1 MEVLARKL
9 VLDMKDVSLGRLPV
23 ARVLGSGEP
32 ELLPD
37 ISPEYLES
45 IVDDPEQFEILTQ
58 IGCRSAVIVPIVG
71 RDGVLGVI
79 GFGSGQPGRYRSSQ
93 LNLAQ
98 ELARRVSLALDNA
111 TLYREA
117 QEANRAKDEFLAT
130 LSHEIRTPLNAILG
144 WTQILRKKHVDRN
157 TADRAFEAIERN
169 AKAQAELIEDMLDVS
184 RIITGCLRLEM
195 RPVELLSPVE
205 AALDSVRP
213 TADAKGVQLT
223 CSIEPRAG
231 TISGDPHRLQQIVWN
246 LLSNAVKFTPA
257 GGKVEVTLD
266 RMNSHLRLMVCDTGK
281 GIHKRFLPH
290 VFDRFRQAETTISRT
305 HGGLGLGLSIA
316 RHLVELHGGSIEAS
330 SEGEGMG
337 ATFTVTFPLREAIPA
352 ARSAS

>member
-1 MEVLARKL
+1 
-9 VLDMKDVSLGRLPV
+9 
-23 ARVLGSGEP
+23 
-32 ELLPD
+32 
-37 ISPEYLES
+37 
-45 IVDDPEQFEILTQ
+45 
-58 IGCRSAVIVPIVG
+58 
-71 RDGVLGVI
+71 
-79 GFGSGQPGRYRSSQ
+79 
-93 LNLAQ
+93 
-98 ELARRVSLALDNA
+98 
-111 TLYREA
+111 
-117 QEANRAKDEFLAT
+117 
-130 LSHEIRTPLNAILG
+130 
-144 WTQILRKKHVDRN
+144 
-157 TADRAFEAIERN
+157 
-169 AKAQAELIEDMLDVS
+169 MLDVS

-205 AALDSVRP
+205 AALDAVRP